1 MKDIGLQHSQSAL
14 NGKPEIMSWIKG
26 KICVITGSNSGIG
39 KETAIALARMG
50 ATIVM
55 VVRDQER
62 GEKARTEIVKQTGN
76 SSVDLMI
83 CDLSSMDSI
92 RKFAAEFRE
101 KYDRLHVLINN
112 AGASFSKRELTS
124 EGFERNF
131 AVNYLGPFLLTHEL
145 LDLLKASAPS
155 RIINVSSGL
164 AKNGKVDL
172 DDLQGEKNYRGT
184 KFYSPSR
191 APGYDNAKLML
202 MMFTYELA
210 RRLKGSGV
218 TVNVLMPGF
227 TATNLGKGSGSLGSY
242 IMFKMV
248 RPMQQSAE
256 KGAETSIYLASS
268 DDVKDIT
275 GKCFAKKKE
284 VKTCSMSYDEEL
296 QERLWDRTENML
308 GLAQD

>member
-1 MKDIGLQHSQSAL
+1 
-14 NGKPEIMSWIKG
+14 MSWIKG
-26 KICVITGSNSGIG
+26 KICIITGSNSGIG

-50 ATIVM
+50 ATIIM
-55 VVRDQER
+55 VVRDRER

-76 SSVDLMI
+76 ASVDLMI

-92 RKFAAEFRE
+92 RHFAEEFKK
-101 KYDRLHVLINN
+101 KYDRLDVLINN
-112 AGASFSKRELTS
+112 AGASFSKREVTS

-145 LDLLKASAPS
+145 LDLLKSSAPS

-172 DDLQGEKNYRGT
+172 DDLQSEKNYKGT

-191 APGYDNAKLML
+191 SPGYDNAKLML

-210 RRLKGSGV
+210 RRLNGSGV
-218 TVNVLMPGF
+218 TVNVLTPGF
-227 TATNLGKGSGSLGSY
+227 TATNLGRSSGSLVSY

-248 RPMQQSAE
+248 RPMQQSAK

-268 DDVKDIT
+268 DEVKDVT

-284 VKTCSMSYDEEL
+284 VKTCPVSYDEEL
-296 QERLWDRTENML
+296 QKRLWDETEHML
-308 GLAQD
+308 ILAPD